1 MPPIVRNLLLHPS
14 SKNISYGE
22 LLIMT
27 KISLG
32 FLFSTGS
39 IVMMG
44 IRGRVDGK
52 KFAPITLWKQ
62 K

>member
-1 MPPIVRNLLLHPS
+1 MPPIVGNLLLHPS

-32 FLFSTGS
+32 FLVSTGS

-44 IRGRVDGK
+44 IRGGVDGK
-52 KFAPITLWKQ
+52 KFARIILWKQ